1 MGLFTAAHG
10 WWVGPK
16 DPLPKICQTYPTT
29 GWPVTSEKPLKWLK
43 FLKRS
48 RKSPGYWNGPWKNMK
63 KSLQK
68 LTFTPKW
75 FFQWPYLQFW
85 FLNFCLQRAII
96 IVCCFTH
103 LFFPFSPVCV
113 HPGKQSLSTGF
124 KGTWKTINWYRNC
137 PGGCQYQLLNCWYIS
152 IRQWICVFT
161 EWLSIG
167 NVHIVVSAING
178 LQSVVGFVVI
188 FVLCHP
194 ASSGGFGG
202 PPIYWRWNYNL
213 VDGNDPKKSGKSSEK
228 PWKIIVNF

>member
-1 MGLFTAAHG
+1 M
-10 WWVGPK
+10 VDIPEK
-16 DPLPKICQTYPTT
+16 VPKIPRLL
-29 GWPVTSEKPLKWLK
+29 GWSLKK
-43 FLKRS
+43 
-48 RKSPGYWNGPWKNMK
+48 YE

-68 LTFTPKW
+68 LAFTPKW
-75 FFQWPYLQFW
+75 LFRWPYLQFW

-103 LFFPFSPVCV
+103 LVFPFSPVCV

-124 KGTWKTINWYRNC
+124 KDTWKTINWYRNC
-137 PGGCQYQLLNCWYIS
+137 PGEYQYQLLNCWYIS

-213 VDGNDPKKSGKSSEK
+213 VGGNYPKKFGKSPEKSLWIFSGHPVQWWNLVSEEDPK
-228 PWKIIVNF
+228 NT